1 MPCTFGKD
9 LKELIA
15 VLQESQ
21 KIFCMGSFG
30 TVAQQRLGKKKKKH
44 KRKVHEELYSGSHMM
59 QGVLAISGDREG
71 KDQL

>member
-30 TVAQQRLGKKKKKH
+30 TVAQQRLGKKKKKSTKEKSMRSYTQAH
-44 KRKVHEELYSGSHMM
+44 T
-59 QGVLAISGDREG
+59 
-71 KDQL
+71 